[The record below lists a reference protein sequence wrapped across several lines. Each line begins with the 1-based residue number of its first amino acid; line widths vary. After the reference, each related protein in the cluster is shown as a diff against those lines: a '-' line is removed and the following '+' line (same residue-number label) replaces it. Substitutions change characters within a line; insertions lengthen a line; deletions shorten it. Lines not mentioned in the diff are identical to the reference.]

1 MIALSRIKS
10 ISFNTPSCACLP
22 LGHVSRIIDSV
33 DHRAVFDTLDFKT
46 KAPEQRRHPI
56 HSLGH
61 LPWRLLELP
70 HSRCL
75 PRPGLLRVLRGA
87 APALPEWFPW
97 LLLEQNTLDSF
108 YSQHKKYLLYI
119 FFLVYRGYASHCPV
133 NDNCDFRQAAHT
145 YAEYNYASDQIKLGK
160 CSKGTME
167 SLSAGR
173 PGSNRRQRRLHCS
186 LDCLL
191 IKQEGVGPSDNFSSC
206 FHHLDYREKKKQQH
220 YNINVTGSWLP
231 FN

>member
-1 MIALSRIKS
+1 MIASSRIKS

-56 HSLGH
+56 HSLGP
-61 LPWRLLELP
+61 LARRLLELP

-75 PRPGLLRVLRGA
+75 PRPGLFRVLRGA
-87 APALPEWFPW
+87 APALPDDSHGCFWNKIPW
-97 LLLEQNTLDSF
+97 ILFSHSTRNTSYTF
-108 YSQHKKYLLYI
+108 
-119 FFLVYRGYASHCPV
+119 FFLVYWGYASHCPV

-206 FHHLDYREKKKQQH
+206 FHHLDYREKKQQH
-220 YNINVTGSWLP
+220 CNINVTSSWLP